1 MSVALLRSRRRRA
14 RRARRSCPGRRW
26 SRRAGARSSP
36 RPPEAGRRSGPRTR
50 WPARCRPPGPRPRPG
65 PATGGSSG
73 LRASSESGTR
83 RPGPRG
89 SSPVGCRPSAGR
101 AGDASARR
109 HDTDNGEPPVQ
120 QWGAERIEELTAL
133 VAAAAPDD
141 DLTADELLT
150 ALYDQ
155 PGVVLGPDDGTGVVA
170 VGVGRDPSGALV
182 ASLRLVAVHP
192 ERRRSGVG
200 DALLEAAEAWA
211 ADRGAERIELGGLLA
226 FPLWPGVDPAGG
238 LVRPRRPPGLPRR
251 GRDPGL
257 RRALDLPL
265 VTPEGVVDPSGR
277 ARRRRHRGDPR
288 RGLELAPALR
298 RGGPSPRP
306 RHLSRRVHHV
316 ADRPRRPARE
326 RSSGSAATR
335 SPGPPGSARWW
346 CSPTP
351 AGGGSATPCS
361 GRSAVTS

>member
-1 MSVALLRSRRRRA
+1 M
-14 RRARRSCPGRRW
+14 
-26 SRRAGARSSP
+26 
-36 RPPEAGRRSGPRTR
+36 
-50 WPARCRPPGPRPRPG
+50 
-65 PATGGSSG
+65 
-73 LRASSESGTR
+73 
-83 RPGPRG
+83 
-89 SSPVGCRPSAGR
+89 
-101 AGDASARR
+101 
-109 HDTDNGEPPVQ
+109 Q

-192 ERRRSGVG
+192 EHRRSGVG
-200 DALLEAAEAWA
+200 DALLDAAEAWA

-238 LVRPRRPPGLPRR
+238 LVDLAARRGYLDA

-265 VTPEGVVDPSGR
+265 VASRGRGDPPGR
-277 ARRRRHRGDPR
+277 PRRRRHRGDPR

-298 RGGPSPRP
+298 RGRPCPRP
-306 RHLSRRVHHV
+306 RHLPRRVRHV
-316 ADRPRRPARE
+316 AGRPRRPSR
-326 RSSGSAATR
+326 RGR
-335 SPGPPGSARWW
+335 RHRLPLGHPGHLGR
-346 CSPTP
+346 P
-351 AGGGSATPCS
+351 AGGAPRRPPTG
-361 GRSAVTS
+361 GRPRPARADLP